1 MEQKAIRYLKNLIP
15 PVAMLMLLASIACT
29 SLPTL
34 APTPEPVPEPSTRPA
49 PSELVPRI
57 TIEELLQKMESKSDI
72 LIIDNR
78 HKGEYDMD
86 HIKGALSATLSTI
99 VEGGWI
105 PSSDKEA
112 ILYCS

>member
-1 MEQKAIRYLKNLIP
+1 
-15 PVAMLMLLASIACT
+15 
-29 SLPTL
+29 
-34 APTPEPVPEPSTRPA
+34 
-49 PSELVPRI
+49 
-57 TIEELLQKMESKSDI
+57 MESKSDI

-86 HIKGALSATLSTI
+86 HIKGALSAPLSTI